1 MINAATL
8 DGSSSERRREGYA
21 VHIEGLRAMRGERA
35 VLHDVLLA
43 VPRGQVWALMGV
55 SGAGK
60 STLLRTV
67 AGLEPFDRGR
77 IVVEQVVTLTPGPLP
92 RERHLRALREHVGFV
107 FQQHALFAHLCVLDN
122 VTLAPRHVRGL
133 SRSDAES
140 RAMTLL
146 EDLGVAHRAQA
157 MPGEISGGEAQR
169 VAIARA
175 LALDP
180 GVLLMDEPTA
190 ALDPARRR
198 TLAEGLRALTRDGRS
213 LLITTHDTDFAEAV
227 ADNVAVLSDGQV
239 VEVGSPREVLTRP
252 RHSATRA
259 LLSSVEEPRG
269 NGTPAG
275 ESR

>member
-1 MINAATL
+1 MTKAAAIAG
-8 DGSSSERRREGYA
+8 DSSQRRREGYA
-21 VHIEGLRAMRGERA
+21 VHIEGLRAVRGERA

-67 AGLEPFDRGR
+67 AGLEPFDHGR
-77 IVVEQVVTLTPGPLP
+77 IVVEQAVTLVPGPVP
-92 RERHLRALREHVGFV
+92 RERDLRALREHVGFV

-133 SRSDAES
+133 SRRDAES
-140 RAMTLL
+140 RAMALL
-146 EDLGVAHRAQA
+146 EELGVAHRAQA

-227 ADNVAVLSDGQV
+227 ADNVAVLADGQV
-239 VEVGSPREVLTRP
+239 VEVGAPGEVLRRP
-252 RHSATRA
+252 RHRATRA
-259 LLSSVEEPRG
+259 LLSAVESGPESSGPR
-269 NGTPAG
+269 
-275 ESR
+275 